1 MTTKQFGTS
10 NEEQFIKDKVKARE
24 IVQTVLDYG
33 VNQTQLEQMIFLL
46 AMELDNVDLM
56 KDLTKTII
64 YVKNL
69 MFGKKKVCMEK
80 NIWVLKGVPF

>member
-10 NEEQFIKDKVKARE
+10 NEEQFIKDKAKARE

-33 VNQTQLEQMIFLL
+33 VNQAQLEQMIYLL

-56 KDLTKTII
+56 KDLTKTITQSREGT
-64 YVKNL
+64 KS
-69 MFGKKKVCMEK
+69 
-80 NIWVLKGVPF
+80 NIITGE

>member
-10 NEEQFIKDKVKARE
+10 REEQFIKDKVKARE

-56 KDLTKTII
+56 KDLTKTITQSREGT
-64 YVKNL
+64 KS
-69 MFGKKKVCMEK
+69 
-80 NIWVLKGVPF
+80 NIITGE

>member
-56 KDLTKTII
+56 KDLTKTITQSREGT
-64 YVKNL
+64 KS
-69 MFGKKKVCMEK
+69 
-80 NIWVLKGVPF
+80 NIITGE